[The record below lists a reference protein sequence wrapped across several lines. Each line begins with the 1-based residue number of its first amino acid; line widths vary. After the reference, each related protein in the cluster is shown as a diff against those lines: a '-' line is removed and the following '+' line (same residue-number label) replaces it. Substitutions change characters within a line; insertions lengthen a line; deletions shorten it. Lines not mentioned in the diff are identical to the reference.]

1 MMFGKKE
8 IMYRL
13 LSNESDI
20 ELLTDKIEKLEKKIK
35 KIEKALKESK

>member
-1 MMFGKKE
+1 MIGKKE

-35 KIEKALKESK
+35 KIEKALKETK